1 VNAAVSIFL
10 TLLIFLAG
18 GSFAA
23 GMASTEANS
32 PAVLTSS
39 IYDKAHNRTSRA
51 IAGVTTASVF
61 GNGNNGANSNQ
72 LISYGAGTQPSVSFS
87 YDANGN
93 RATRTTAA
101 GKENYTWDFEQC
113 ARKGSILDGGETI
126 ARRVNDAMPR
136 IMNQNRLTQLTKPG
150 VGTYQY
156 QYDFRSRRVTRDE
169 SQASGLKTLLTFSG
183 GSSVQEASA
192 AGVLI
197 TELIR
202 GSDWGGG
209 VGGILYSIRSGA
221 RSYNGYNSRGDVV
234 STTSDSGSANWQA
247 SYEAFGK
254 RTAEQGTNV
263 ERQRGNTKD
272 EDPTGLLNEGHRYRD
287 LETGE
292 FISRD
297 PLGFIDGPNVY
308 AYTMQ
313 NPWSGFDPEGLSAW
327 SDFKGYW
334 KGVGNGAGG
343 MATGMATMAWD
354 AHPVVNGGQYLM
366 GQQTGYQRSFEGG
379 VAMAKAA
386 QNLATSSQA
395 RSGAFGAVGNHL
407 NEAWN
412 NPEKAGELAFNA
424 VTTAVTLG
432 EAGVAIASKVKAGAS
447 LAASARVT
455 AGAAEAEVAIS
466 EAAGGITGAAK
477 NTVRHLNGLEFKA
490 VRDLGHIDDATLN
503 AMQKHGFAAKTKNGD
518 PIVLHHHQQN
528 PAGPIV
534 EMPAPNHSIGN
545 PKQHPFGNQKGMGL
559 APEQR
564 DAFNKTRV
572 DYWKQRATDELNQR

>member
-1 VNAAVSIFL
+1 MLWIFL
-10 TLLIFLAG
+10 LAG
-18 GSFAA
+18 
-23 GMASTEANS
+23 
-32 PAVLTSS
+32 
-39 IYDKAHNRTSRA
+39 
-51 IAGVTTASVF
+51 IA
-61 GNGNNGANSNQ
+61 
-72 LISYGAGTQPSVSFS
+72 YGAGMTLT
-87 YDANGN
+87 YDLNGN
-93 RATRTTAA
+93 LATKTTAA
-101 GKENYTWDFEQC
+101 GTENYTWDYE
-113 ARKGSILDGGETI
+113 
-126 ARRVNDAMPR
+126 
-136 IMNQNRLTQLTKPG
+136 NRLTQLTKPG
-150 VGTYQY
+150 VGMYKY
-156 QYDFRSRRVTRDE
+156 QYDFRGRRVTRDE

-234 STTSDSGSANWQA
+234 STTSDSGRATWQA

-297 PLGFIDGPNVY
+297 PMGFIDGPNVY
-308 AYTMQ
+308 AYTRQ
-313 NPWSGFDPEGLSAW
+313 NPWSGFDPEGLSIW
-327 SDFKGYW
+327 SDTVGYW
-334 KGVGNGAGG
+334 KGVGNGAGNMVAG
-343 MATGMATMAWD
+343 VATMAWD

-386 QNLATSSQA
+386 TNLATSSQA
-395 RSGAFGAVGNHL
+395 RSDAVGAVGNHL

-424 VTTAVTLG
+424 VTTTVTLG

-455 AGAAEAEVAIS
+455 AGAAEAEVVAA
-466 EAAGGITGAAK
+466 EVAGGVKVSPSLTHPELVGKSADEIRALASEKGLPAHTSKPDKWLDPLTGKERLRLDPGHMDKKTGLPYNDPKAAAP
-477 NTVRHLNGLEFKA
+477 H
-490 VRDLGHIDDATLN
+490 H
-503 AMQKHGFAAKTKNGD
+503 HGYGPDGKTKIVD
-518 PIVLHHHQQN
+518 PIDKN
-528 PAGPIV
+528 PHIP
-534 EMPAPNHSIGN
+534 
-545 PKQHPFGNQKGMGL
+545 
-559 APEQR
+559 
-564 DAFNKTRV
+564 TR
-572 DYWKQRATDELNQR
+572 K

>member
-23 GMASTEANS
+23 GMASTEAS
-32 PAVLTSS
+32 STAVLTSYV
-39 IYDKAHNRTSRA
+39 YDKAHNRTSRT
-51 IAGVTTASVF
+51 IAGVATASVF

-72 LISYGAGTQPSVSFS
+72 LISYGAGTSFT
-87 YDANGN
+87 YDLNGN
-93 RATRTTAA
+93 RATKVTAA
-101 GKENYTWDFEQC
+101 GTENYTWSYE
-113 ARKGSILDGGETI
+113 
-126 ARRVNDAMPR
+126 N
-136 IMNQNRLTQLTKPG
+136 QLTALSKPG
-150 VGTYQY
+150 VGSYKY
-156 QYDFRSRRVTRDE
+156 QYDHRARRVTRDE
-169 SQASGLKTLLTFSG
+169 SLAGGLKTLISFSG
-183 GSSVQEASA
+183 GSSVQERTV

-209 VGGILYSIRSGA
+209 VGGLLYSIRSGA
-221 RSYNGYNSRGDVV
+221 RSYNAYNSRGDVV
-234 STTSDSGSANWQA
+234 STTADNGSATWQA
-247 SYEAFGK
+247 SYQALGK
-254 RTAEQGTNV
+254 RTAEQGSNA
-263 ERQRGNTKD
+263 ERQRANTKE

-297 PLGFIDGPNVY
+297 PMGFIDGPNVY
-308 AYTMQ
+308 AYTRQ
-313 NPWSGFDPEGLSAW
+313 NPWSGFDPEGLSVW
-327 SDFKGYW
+327 SDTVGYW
-334 KGVGNGAGG
+334 KGVGNGAGNMVAG
-343 MATGMATMAWD
+343 VATMAWD

-386 QNLATSSQA
+386 TNLATSSQA
-395 RSGAFGAVGNHL
+395 RSDAVGAVGNHL

-455 AGAAEAEVAIS
+455 AGAAEAEVVAAEVAGGVKSVTTPVGELRSAKLRDAHHVIQDAAVRDLPGYNTNAAPGIQLEGPANVKGTPHQMTRPVQRQSGGGTYAAERRIGYKALRRAGVSVLDSRQAIS
-466 EAAGGITGAAK
+466 EAD
-477 NTVRHLNGLEFKA
+477 NFFKA
-490 VRDLGHIDDATLN
+490 IDVKPQTS
-503 AMQKHGFAAKTKNGD
+503 TRIPGD
-518 PIVLHHHQQN
+518 
-528 PAGPIV
+528 
-534 EMPAPNHSIGN
+534 
-545 PKQHPFGNQKGMGL
+545 
-559 APEQR
+559 R
-564 DAFNKTRV
+564 R
-572 DYWKQRATDELNQR
+572 